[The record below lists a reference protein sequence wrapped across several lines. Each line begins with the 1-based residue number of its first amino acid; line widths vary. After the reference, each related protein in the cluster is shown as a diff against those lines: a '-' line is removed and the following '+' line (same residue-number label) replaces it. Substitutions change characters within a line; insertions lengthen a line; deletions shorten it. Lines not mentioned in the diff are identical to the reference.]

1 MKNEKINKLVVNFG
15 KCNTAYTNF
24 LTEIISSGKKVGV
37 NENNKPNS
45 SNDIKG
51 VFNKYINLLREN
63 KVLKTQYHIYS
74 NIESK
79 IESDKDKA
87 LEFVKENLSLMNKFS
102 KKEISE
108 TNTIINEVLNKIPSS
123 KVDDYYNVCDSVK
136 KLHEDISTLIN
147 TKKMGN
153 TISVIL
159 ETNHEIVDYILNNKE
174 DKKEVLEGFGDTVLS
189 SKELSTLMASK
200 FNKEYSKSL
209 SESESSLLKDIL
221 MASSDVIKKELVF
234 KGFVDECVVLVNDKM
249 SSDEVKGNVELRETL
264 LNLKEN
270 LLDKKYNNSNFEVDV
285 LKLNTLKESL
295 K

>member
-37 NENNKPNS
+37 NESNKPNS
-45 SNDIKG
+45 SNDVKG
-51 VFNKYINLLREN
+51 VFNKYINLLKEN

-108 TNTIINEVLNKIPSS
+108 TNKIIDKILNNIPSS
-123 KVDDYYNVCDSVK
+123 KLDGYYNVSDSVK

-159 ETNHEIVDYILNNKE
+159 ETNHKIVDYILNNKE
-174 DKKEVLEGFGDTVLS
+174 GKKEIVEGLDDTVLS
-189 SKELSTLMASK
+189 SKDLSKLMVSR

-209 SESESSLLKDIL
+209 SESEASLLKSIL
-221 MASSDVIKKELVF
+221 TT
-234 KGFVDECVVLVNDKM
+234 
-249 SSDEVKGNVELRETL
+249 SSDEGKKNVMFKESINECLSLVNGKLKVADVDLKMSL
-264 LNLKEN
+264 LDLKEN
-270 LLDKKYNNSNFEVDV
+270 LLDKIYNNDSFEVDI

>member
-24 LTEIISSGKKVGV
+24 LTEIISSGKKVGI
-37 NENNKPNS
+37 NENSKPNS
-45 SNDIKG
+45 SNDVRG
-51 VFNKYINLLREN
+51 VFNKYINLLKEN

-87 LEFVKENLSLMNKFS
+87 LEFVKENLSLMDKFS
-102 KKEISE
+102 KKEITE
-108 TNTIINEVLNKIPSS
+108 TNKIIGNILNDIPSS
-123 KVDDYYNVCDSVK
+123 KLDGYYNVNDSVK
-136 KLHEDISTLIN
+136 ELHEDISTLIN

-159 ETNHEIVDYILNNKE
+159 ETNHKIVDYILNNKE
-174 DKKEVLEGFGDTVLS
+174 DKKEVVEGLDDTVLS
-189 SKELSTLMASK
+189 SKDLSKLMVSR
-200 FNKEYSKSL
+200 FNKEYGKSL
-209 SESESSLLKDIL
+209 SESEASLLKSIL
-221 MASSDVIKKELVF
+221 TTSSDEDKKNVMFKESIK
-234 KGFVDECVVLVNDKM
+234 ECLSLVNDKLKFADIDLKT
-249 SSDEVKGNVELRETL
+249 SL
-264 LNLKEN
+264 LDLKEN
-270 LLDKKYNNSNFEVDV
+270 LLDKKYNNNSFEVDI

>member
-1 MKNEKINKLVVNFG
+1 MKNKKINKLVVNFG

-24 LTEIISSGKKVGV
+24 LTEIISKGKQVRVSEASKSSSK
-37 NENNKPNS
+37 NKLNS
-45 SNDIKG
+45 
-51 VFNKYINLLREN
+51 VFNEYINLLKES
-63 KVLKTQYHIYS
+63 KVLKAQYHIYS

-102 KKEISE
+102 KKEITE
-108 TNTIINEVLNKIPSS
+108 TNKIIGNILNNIPSS
-123 KVDDYYNVCDSVK
+123 KLDGYYNVSDSVK

-159 ETNHEIVDYILNNKE
+159 ETNYKIVDYILNNKE
-174 DKKEVLEGFGDTVLS
+174 EKKEIVEGLGDTVLS
-189 SKELSTLMASK
+189 SKDLSKLMVSR
-200 FNKEYSKSL
+200 FNKEYGKSL
-209 SESESSLLKDIL
+209 NESEASLLKDIL
-221 MASSDVIKKELVF
+221 MASSDEDKRNVMFKESI
-234 KGFVDECVVLVNDKM
+234 GECLSLVNGKLKVADVDLKI
-249 SSDEVKGNVELRETL
+249 SL
-264 LNLKEN
+264 LDLKEN
-270 LLDKKYNNSNFEVDV
+270 LLDKKYNNNSFEVDI

>member
-15 KCNTAYTNF
+15 KCNAAYTNF
-24 LTEIISSGKKVGV
+24 LSEIISSGKKVGV

-108 TNTIINEVLNKIPSS
+108 TNKIIDKILNNIPSS
-123 KVDDYYNVCDSVK
+123 KLDGYYNVSDSVK
-136 KLHEDISTLIN
+136 KLHENISTLIN

-159 ETNHEIVDYILNNKE
+159 ETNHKIVDYILNNKE
-174 DKKEVLEGFGDTVLS
+174 DKKEIVEGLDDTVLS
-189 SKELSTLMASK
+189 SKDLSKLMVSR

-209 SESESSLLKDIL
+209 SESEVSLLKSIL
-221 MASSDVIKKELVF
+221 TT
-234 KGFVDECVVLVNDKM
+234 
-249 SSDEVKGNVELRETL
+249 SSDEGKKNVMFKESINECLSLVNGKLKVADVDLKMSL
-264 LNLKEN
+264 LDLKEN
-270 LLDKKYNNSNFEVDV
+270 LLDKKYNNNSFEVDI

>member
-1 MKNEKINKLVVNFG
+1 MKNKKINKLVVNFG

-24 LTEIISSGKKVGV
+24 LTEIISKGKQVRVSEASKSSSK
-37 NENNKPNS
+37 NKLNS
-45 SNDIKG
+45 
-51 VFNKYINLLREN
+51 VFNEYINLLKES
-63 KVLKTQYHIYS
+63 KVLKAQYHIYS

-102 KKEISE
+102 KKEITE
-108 TNTIINEVLNKIPSS
+108 TNKIIGNILNNIPSS
-123 KVDDYYNVCDSVK
+123 KLDGYYNVSDSVK

-159 ETNHEIVDYILNNKE
+159 ETNYKIVDYILNNKE
-174 DKKEVLEGFGDTVLS
+174 EKKEIVEGLGDTVLS
-189 SKELSTLMASK
+189 SKDLSKLMVSR
-200 FNKEYSKSL
+200 FNKEYGKSL
-209 SESESSLLKDIL
+209 NESEASLLKDIL
-221 MASSDVIKKELVF
+221 MASSDEDKRNVMFKESI
-234 KGFVDECVVLVNDKM
+234 GECLSLVNGKLKVADIDLK
-249 SSDEVKGNVELRETL
+249 SSL
-264 LNLKEN
+264 LDLKEN
-270 LLDKKYNNSNFEVDV
+270 LLDKKYNNNSFEVDI

>member
-37 NENNKPNS
+37 NESNKPNS
-45 SNDIKG
+45 SNDVKG
-51 VFNKYINLLREN
+51 VFNKYINLLKEN

-79 IESDKDKA
+79 IESDKGKA

-108 TNTIINEVLNKIPSS
+108 TNKIIDKILNNIPSS
-123 KVDDYYNVCDSVK
+123 KLDGYYNVSDSVK

-159 ETNHEIVDYILNNKE
+159 ETNHKIVDYILNNKE
-174 DKKEVLEGFGDTVLS
+174 GKKEIVEGLDDTVLS
-189 SKELSTLMASK
+189 SKDLSKLMVSR

-209 SESESSLLKDIL
+209 SESEASLLKSIL
-221 MASSDVIKKELVF
+221 TT
-234 KGFVDECVVLVNDKM
+234 
-249 SSDEVKGNVELRETL
+249 SSDEGKKNVMFKESINECLSLVNGKLKVADVDLKMSL
-264 LNLKEN
+264 LDLKEN
-270 LLDKKYNNSNFEVDV
+270 LLDKIYNNDSFEVDI

>member
-37 NENNKPNS
+37 NESNKPNS
-45 SNDIKG
+45 SNDVKG
-51 VFNKYINLLREN
+51 VFNKYINLLKEN

-108 TNTIINEVLNKIPSS
+108 TNKIIDKILNNIPSS
-123 KVDDYYNVCDSVK
+123 KLDGYYNVSDSVK

-159 ETNHEIVDYILNNKE
+159 ETNHKIVDYILNNKE
-174 DKKEVLEGFGDTVLS
+174 GKKEIVEGLDDTVLS
-189 SKELSTLMASK
+189 SKDLSKLMVSR

-209 SESESSLLKDIL
+209 SESEASLLKSIL
-221 MASSDVIKKELVF
+221 TTNSDEGKKNVMF
-234 KGFVDECVVLVNDKM
+234 KESINECLSLVNGKLKVADVDLKM
-249 SSDEVKGNVELRETL
+249 SL
-264 LNLKEN
+264 LDLKEN
-270 LLDKKYNNSNFEVDV
+270 LLDKKYNNDSFEVDI

>member
-15 KCNTAYTNF
+15 KCNAAYTNF
-24 LTEIISSGKKVGV
+24 LSEIISSGKKVGV
-37 NENNKPNS
+37 NKNNKPNS

-108 TNTIINEVLNKIPSS
+108 TNKIIDKILNNIPSS
-123 KVDDYYNVCDSVK
+123 KLDGYYNVSDSVK

-159 ETNHEIVDYILNNKE
+159 ETNHKIVDYILNNKE
-174 DKKEVLEGFGDTVLS
+174 DKKEIVEGLDDTVLS
-189 SKELSTLMASK
+189 SKDLSKLMVSR

-209 SESESSLLKDIL
+209 SESEVSLLKSIL
-221 MASSDVIKKELVF
+221 TT
-234 KGFVDECVVLVNDKM
+234 
-249 SSDEVKGNVELRETL
+249 SSDEDKKNVMFKESINECLSLVNGKLKVADVDLKMSL
-264 LNLKEN
+264 LDLKEN
-270 LLDKKYNNSNFEVDV
+270 LLDKKYNNDSFEVDI

>member
-15 KCNTAYTNF
+15 KCNTAYANF

-37 NENNKPNS
+37 TENNKPNS
-45 SNDIKG
+45 SNDVKE
-51 VFNKYINLLREN
+51 VFNNYINLLREN

-74 NIESK
+74 NIELK
-79 IESDKDKA
+79 VESDKDKA

-102 KKEISE
+102 IKEISE
-108 TNTIINEVLNKIPSS
+108 TNKIISKILNNIPSS
-123 KVDDYYNVCDSVK
+123 KLDGYYNVSDSVK

-159 ETNHEIVDYILNNKE
+159 ETNHKIVDYILNNKE
-174 DKKEVLEGFGDTVLS
+174 DKKEVVEGLGDTVLS
-189 SKELSTLMASK
+189 SKDLSKLMVSR
-200 FNKEYSKSL
+200 FNKEYGKSL
-209 SESESSLLKDIL
+209 SESESSLLKSIL
-221 MASSDVIKKELVF
+221 TNSSDENKKNVMFKESIK
-234 KGFVDECVVLVNDKM
+234 ECLSLVNDKLKVADVDLKM
-249 SSDEVKGNVELRETL
+249 SL
-264 LNLKEN
+264 LDLKEN
-270 LLDKKYNNSNFEVDV
+270 LLDKKYDNDSFEVDV

>member
-24 LTEIISSGKKVGV
+24 LSEIISSGKKVGV
-37 NENNKPNS
+37 NENNKLNL

-108 TNTIINEVLNKIPSS
+108 TNKVISKILNNIPSS
-123 KVDDYYNVCDSVK
+123 KLDGYYNVSDSVK

-159 ETNHEIVDYILNNKE
+159 ETNHKIVDYILNNKE
-174 DKKEVLEGFGDTVLS
+174 DKKEVVEGLGDTVLS
-189 SKELSTLMASK
+189 SKDLSKIMVSK
-200 FNKEYSKSL
+200 FNKEYGDSL
-209 SESESSLLKDIL
+209 SESEASLLKSIL
-221 MASSDVIKKELVF
+221 TTSSDEGKKNIMFNESIKKCLS
-234 KGFVDECVVLVNDKM
+234 LVNDKLKIADIDLKT
-249 SSDEVKGNVELRETL
+249 SL
-264 LNLKEN
+264 LDLKEN
-270 LLDKKYNNSNFEVDV
+270 LLDKKYNNDSFEVDI

>member
-1 MKNEKINKLVVNFG
+1 MKNKKINKLVVNFG

-24 LTEIISSGKKVGV
+24 LTEIISKGKQVRVSEASKSSSK
-37 NENNKPNS
+37 NKLNS
-45 SNDIKG
+45 
-51 VFNKYINLLREN
+51 VFNEYINLLKES
-63 KVLKTQYHIYS
+63 KVLKAQYHIYS

-102 KKEISE
+102 KKEITE
-108 TNTIINEVLNKIPSS
+108 TNKIIGNILNNIPSS
-123 KVDDYYNVCDSVK
+123 KLDGYYNVSDSVK

-159 ETNHEIVDYILNNKE
+159 ETNYKIVDYILNNKE
-174 DKKEVLEGFGDTVLS
+174 EKKEIVEGLGDTVLS
-189 SKELSTLMASK
+189 SKDLSKLMVSR
-200 FNKEYSKSL
+200 FNKEYGKSL
-209 SESESSLLKDIL
+209 NESEASLLKNIL
-221 MASSDVIKKELVF
+221 MASSDEDKRNVMFKESI
-234 KGFVDECVVLVNDKM
+234 GECLSLVNGKLKVADVDLKI
-249 SSDEVKGNVELRETL
+249 SL
-264 LNLKEN
+264 LDLKEN
-270 LLDKKYNNSNFEVDV
+270 LLDKKYNNNSFEVDI

>member
-45 SNDIKG
+45 SNDVKG

-74 NIESK
+74 NIELK

-108 TNTIINEVLNKIPSS
+108 TNKIISKILNNIPSS
-123 KVDDYYNVCDSVK
+123 KLDKYYNVSGSVK

-159 ETNHEIVDYILNNKE
+159 ETNHKIVDYILNNKE
-174 DKKEVLEGFGDTVLS
+174 DKKELVEGLGDTVLS
-189 SKELSTLMASK
+189 SKDLSKLMVSR
-200 FNKEYSKSL
+200 FNKEYGKSL
-209 SESESSLLKDIL
+209 SESEASLLKSIL
-221 MASSDVIKKELVF
+221 TT
-234 KGFVDECVVLVNDKM
+234 
-249 SSDEVKGNVELRETL
+249 SSDEGKKNVMFKESINECLSLVNGKLKVADVDLKMSL
-264 LNLKEN
+264 LDLKEN
-270 LLDKKYNNSNFEVDV
+270 LLDKKYNNNSFEVDI